1 MILISFT
8 GVLFIIQPPF
18 LFGGTIPDNYIMY
31 FVVLSAAVTGALS
44 VIFLH
49 DLRGRVDSTVVLM
62 HNSFIQ
68 GMTSY
73 ILYIIFHHDDTRSI

>member
-18 LFGGTIPDNYIMY
+18 LFGGTLPDNYIMY
-31 FVVLSAAVTGALS
+31 FVVLCSAVTGSLS

-49 DLRGRVDSTVVLM
+49 DLRGRVD
-62 HNSFIQ
+62 
-68 GMTSY
+68 
-73 ILYIIFHHDDTRSI
+73 